1 MRKQRR
7 RITRRKRKK
16 SKSKKRYWL
25 SKHLSAPVTNRFTR
39 FTTYIIIVLEL
50 IWVVGVIIDILW
62 FYLTLKGVM

>member
-7 RITRRKRKK
+7 RIKRRKRKRNK
-16 SKSKKRYWL
+16 SVKKTWL
-25 SKHLSAPVTNRFTR
+25 AKHLNAPITNKFTR
-39 FTTYIIIVLEL
+39 FTTYLIIVLEL